1 MLKQP
6 ERPLNLLALRH
17 VLVLPLAAAGLLAG
31 CVVAPAA
38 PPPPPRA
45 YEPPPPAPAYAE
57 PAYAEPAVEVQVQA
71 NQPPPPLP
79 EYAQPPCPEEGYL
92 WTPGYWAYTNGGYY
106 WVPGTWVQPP
116 RVGFLWTPGYW
127 GFSAAGIY
135 IFHGGY
141 WGPHVG
147 FYGGVNYGFG
157 YHGDGFVG
165 GRWEGNRFAY
175 NTAVVNVNNTVVH
188 NTYVNNVVVNNVTV
202 NKVSYNGG
210 AGGVAAAPT
219 PEQRRAA
226 QEPHV
231 APTSMQHQHV
241 QEAVKNPA
249 LSAAVN
255 GGHPA
260 IAATP
265 RPAAFNAPGVVG
277 ARGAPPPH
285 APGAPNP
292 AANPAYAA
300 HGNATVGGTPPR
312 ATANAYPPH
321 PAYPSA
327 PQPGSGPCS
336 DHREHRPST
345 NDGCAASR
353 ARTAAAGTGAAA
365 PGTRAAA
372 GAPGTRAAAEARQAA
387 GRAQAR
393 ERGKQVGRP
402 SPASDRIAPLGFA
415 AAGRE
420 AFDLAPDTFTG
431 SPRPP
436 RRRCG
441 PADCGPT
448 ADC

>member
-1 MLKQP
+1 MLKLP
-6 ERPLNLLALRH
+6 KRPLNLLTLRN
-17 VLVLPLAAAGLLAG
+17 VLVLSLAAAGLLGG
-31 CVVAPAA
+31 CVVAP

-45 YEPPPPAPAYAE
+45 YEPPPPPPPSAPA
-57 PAYAEPAVEVQVQA
+57 AYAEPAVEVEMQA
-71 NQPPPPLP
+71 SQPPPLLP
-79 EYAQPPCPEEGYL
+79 EYQQPPCPEEGYL
-92 WTPGYWAYTNGGYY
+92 WTPGYWAFANGGYY

-127 GFSAAGIY
+127 GFSAGGIY
-135 IFHGGY
+135 VFHGGY

-147 FYGGVNYGFG
+147 FYGGVNYGYG

-165 GRWEGNRFAY
+165 GHWEGNRFAY
-175 NTAVVNVNNTVVH
+175 NTAVVNVNTTVVH

-219 PEQRRAA
+219 PEQRRTA

-231 APTSMQHQHV
+231 PPTPMQHDHV
-241 QEAVKNPA
+241 REAVKNPA

-285 APGAPNP
+285 ALGSPNP

-312 ATANAYPPH
+312 ATANTYSPH
-321 PAYPSA
+321 PTYPSA
-327 PQPGSGPCS
+327 PQPG
-336 DHREHRPST
+336 
-345 NDGCAASR
+345 AAGH
-353 ARTAAAGTGAAA
+353 APTTGNTAHPPTTAAPQAVHAQ
-365 PGTRAAA
+365 P
-372 GAPGTRAAAEARQAA
+372 PQAA
-387 GRAQAR
+387 HAQPPKPAPAKPPVEHKR
-393 ERGKQVGRP
+393 ENEGNK
-402 SPASDRIAPLGFA
+402 S
-415 AAGRE
+415 
-420 AFDLAPDTFTG
+420 
-431 SPRPP
+431 
-436 RRRCG
+436 
-441 PADCGPT
+441 
-448 ADC
+448 

>member
-1 MLKQP
+1 MLKLP

-17 VLVLPLAAAGLLAG
+17 VLVLPLAAAGLLGG
-31 CVVAPAA
+31 CIVAPPPA
-38 PPPPPRA
+38 PPPPSVYA
-45 YEPPPPAPAYAE
+45 PPPPAPP
-57 PAYAEPAVEVQVQA
+57 PAYAEPAVDVEVQA

-92 WTPGYWAYTNGGYY
+92 WTPGYWAFTNGGYY

-127 GFSAAGIY
+127 GFTAAGIY
-135 IFHGGY
+135 IFHAGY

-175 NTAVVNVNNTVVH
+175 NTAVVNVNTTVVH

-231 APTSMQHQHV
+231 PPTPMQHQHV
-241 QEAVKNPA
+241 QEAVRNPA
-249 LSAAVN
+249 LAAAAN

-277 ARGAPPPH
+277 ARGSAPPHPMGVSN
-285 APGAPNP
+285 PGANAGVNP
-292 AANPAYAA
+292 AA
-300 HGNATVGGTPPR
+300 HGNPTVGGTPPR
-312 ATANAYPPH
+312 ATANSYQPH
-321 PAYPSA
+321 PAYPAA
-327 PQPGSGPCS
+327 PQPG
-336 DHREHRPST
+336 
-345 NDGCAASR
+345 
-353 ARTAAAGTGAAA
+353 AAGHVPTTGNTAHPQATTA
-365 PGTRAAA
+365 PQA
-372 GAPGTRAAAEARQAA
+372 GHA
-387 GRAQAR
+387 
-393 ERGKQVGRP
+393 
-402 SPASDRIAPLGFA
+402 
-415 AAGRE
+415 
-420 AFDLAPDTFTG
+420 
-431 SPRPP
+431 
-436 RRRCG
+436 
-441 PADCGPT
+441 PT
-448 ADC
+448 APPQAHAQQPKPAPAKPPVEHKRENEGNRS